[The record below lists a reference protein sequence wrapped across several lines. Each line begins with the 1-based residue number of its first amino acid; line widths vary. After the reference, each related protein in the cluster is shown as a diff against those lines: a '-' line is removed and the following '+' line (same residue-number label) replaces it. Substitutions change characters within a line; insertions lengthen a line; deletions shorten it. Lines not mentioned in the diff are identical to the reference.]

1 MKRWVWL
8 SHRTRSSTVLCLCAR
23 APNPLALRWIQHP
36 CRPHR
41 VDSCIT
47 QTLFV
52 HISSGSHIKKRER
65 NKNPAVCLLTFC
77 ENNKALCHLLLCCSN
92 DLSNLPE
99 QSLFYF
105 NKSWLRKV
113 NPSIST
119 VMWMASR
126 SVQVLRHLQ
135 TDSFRAQC
143 VQKLSNRY
151 KTHSSSPSRSVF
163 PLRHLVS
170 RLPLSP
176 SN

>member
-1 MKRWVWL
+1 MKRRVWL

-52 HISSGSHIKKRER
+52 HISSGSHIKKKEER
-65 NKNPAVCLLTFC
+65 NKNPAVCLLTFWG
-77 ENNKALCHLLLCCSN
+77 NNKALCHLLLCCSN

-99 QSLFYF
+99 QFLFYF

-119 VMWMASR
+119 VMS
-126 SVQVLRHLQ
+126 
-135 TDSFRAQC
+135 DGFPI
-143 VQKLSNRY
+143 
-151 KTHSSSPSRSVF
+151 SSSVASPPNRLF
-163 PLRHLVS
+163 PCTVCAETIKS
-170 RLPLSP
+170 Q
-176 SN
+176 